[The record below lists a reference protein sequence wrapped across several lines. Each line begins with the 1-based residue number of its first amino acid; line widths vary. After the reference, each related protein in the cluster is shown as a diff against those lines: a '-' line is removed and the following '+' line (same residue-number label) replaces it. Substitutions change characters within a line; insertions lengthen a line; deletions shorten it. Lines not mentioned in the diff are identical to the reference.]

1 LKKIVLCTNPRR
13 DVDFR
18 YTLAVG
24 KLIGQK
30 GITSVNSVLF
40 HGEDTVLPGELD
52 FKPLNEALE
61 GSQLLICFGG
71 DGTILHA
78 AREAAGKGV
87 PVLGVNVGHMGFLAD
102 LEACDY
108 EKIMDAIDGHYVID
122 RRMMIH
128 AEVERKGKIVFSD
141 FALNDA
147 VVSKS
152 AARIVKISVFGNNEP
167 ISHFSGDG
175 LIVATPTGST
185 AYSMSAGGPIVEPS
199 AENLI
204 VTPICAHDMSAKS
217 FVLSSETEVM
227 IELSSMRDKTAVLS
241 LDGADSADL
250 LSGDKVRITKSQY
263 RTLLVRVQNR
273 SFYEIVSQ
281 KLDTGD

>member
-1 LKKIVLCTNPRR
+1 LKNIVLCTNPRR
-13 DVDFR
+13 DADFG
-18 YTLAVG
+18 YTLAVRD
-24 KLIGQK
+24 LMLDK
-30 GITSVNSVLF
+30 GITPLNSVLF
-40 HGEDTVLPGELD
+40 PADETVLPEGLD
-52 FKPLNEALE
+52 FRPLSEALR
-61 GSQLLICFGG
+61 GAQLLICFGG

-78 AREAAGKGV
+78 AREAARNAV
-87 PVLGVNVGHMGFLAD
+87 PILGVNVGNMGFLAD
-102 LEACDY
+102 LEAFDY
-108 EKIMDAIDGHYVID
+108 KKVINAVEGRYTVD
-122 RRMMIH
+122 RRMMVQ
-128 AEVERKGKIVFSD
+128 AEVVRGGKVIFSD

-152 AARIVKISVFGNNEP
+152 AARIVRIAVFGNDEI

-175 LIVATPTGST
+175 LIVASPTGST

-217 FVLSSETEVM
+217 FVLSSETEVTV
-227 IELSSMRDKTAVLS
+227 ELGMMRDKIATLS

-250 LSGDKVRITKSQY
+250 LSGDKVRITKSKY
-263 RTLLVRVQNR
+263 TTELVRVQNR

>member
-1 LKKIVLCTNPRR
+1 MKSIVLCTNPRR
-13 DVDFR
+13 DLDFR
-18 YTLAVG
+18 YTLAVRELML
-24 KLIGQK
+24 KK
-30 GITSVNSVLF
+30 GIT
-40 HGEDTVLPGELD
+40 
-52 FKPLNEALE
+52 PLNSILFPTDETVFPEGLEFRPLGEALR
-61 GSQLLICFGG
+61 GARLLICFGG

-78 AREAAGKGV
+78 AREAARNAV
-87 PVLGVNVGHMGFLAD
+87 PILGINVGNMGFLAD
-102 LEACDY
+102 LEAFDY
-108 EKIMDAIDGHYVID
+108 KKAILAVEGRYTLD
-122 RRMMIH
+122 RRMMLR
-128 AEVERKGKIVFSD
+128 AEVERGGQVVFSD
-141 FALNDA
+141 YALNDA

-152 AARIVKISVFGNNEP
+152 AARIVKIAVFGNDEI

-217 FVLSSETEVM
+217 FVLSSETEVTV
-227 IELSSMRDKTAVLS
+227 ELGSMRDKTATLS

-250 LSGDKVRITKSQY
+250 LSGDKVRVTKSKY
-263 RTLLVRVQNR
+263 ITELVRVQNR

-281 KLDTGD
+281 KLDTGE